1 MDEMAIKAQSVLLI
15 QVITERILG
24 QLSDS
29 RLCHK
34 SLHILRRVQFLCTG
48 CHTMLRL
55 LLLHLLHLHLDLL
68 LLLQVLQLLHL
79 DLLL

>member
-1 MDEMAIKAQSVLLI
+1 MDEIAIKAQSVLLI

-48 CHTMLRL
+48 CHTILR
-55 LLLHLLHLHLDLL
+55 LLLHLLHLHLNL